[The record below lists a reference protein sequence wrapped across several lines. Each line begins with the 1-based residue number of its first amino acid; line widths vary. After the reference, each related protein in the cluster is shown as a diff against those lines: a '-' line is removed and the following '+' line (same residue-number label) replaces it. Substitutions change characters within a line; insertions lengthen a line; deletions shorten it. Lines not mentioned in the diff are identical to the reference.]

1 MTGKNG
7 YPPATYK
14 TTIKQKP
21 LRRGCVSGVLCSIA
35 FETGYCFFQRRIT
48 PMPSA

>member
-7 YPPATYK
+7 YPPATCK

-21 LRRGCVSGVLCSIA
+21 LRRGYVSGVLCPIA
-35 FETGYCFFQRRIT
+35 FETVIAFSNG
-48 PMPSA
+48 A

>member
-35 FETGYCFFQRRIT
+35 FKTVTAFSNG
-48 PMPSA
+48 A